1 MLKMGLFGAPVDI
14 FRKVKDV
21 PRHLQDWKDVGDPF
35 AGGQEAIF
43 GEINHLMTENSF
55 LGGKW

>member
-14 FRKVKDV
+14 FCKVKDV
-21 PRHLQDWKDVGDPF
+21 PRHLQDWENIGDPC

-43 GEINHLMTENSF
+43 GEINHLMTEIS
-55 LGGKW
+55 